1 MAIPKTVVKE
11 GKKPGEESKKAPAT
25 PPLKATVPVK
35 VKVEEKKAPVV
46 KKEEKVKKEAVKK
59 EASKS
64 GEIAFGVIRGIPGKE
79 KVVYPDYTAKFG
91 MVEKDHGKAL
101 KEAGIK
107 GDAYNHL
114 LREMT
119 ITYFYFGDK
128 AGKVF
133 AEMALKLATDTENVA
148 DWYKYIKSDGR
159 AKVAEYRMKT
169 GWPLEGFLA
178 KKDVEGAVGYFLDG
192 IGITDEY
199 AKHRDFLWTP
209 VKKQYGALKE
219 FATTLF
225 TNGKADVSSVCRA
238 YGRKSYE
245 ELPISQRK
253 VIEGWLGPFFGGV
266 DEDDVMRIKLLKK
279 EGK

>member
-25 PPLKATVPVK
+25 SPLKATVPVK
-35 VKVEEKKAPVV
+35 VKVEEKKAPV
-46 KKEEKVKKEAVKK
+46 VKKEAVKK

-79 KVVYPDYTAKFG
+79 KIVYADYTAKFG
-91 MVEKDHGKAL
+91 AVEKDHGKAL
-101 KEAGIK
+101 KEAGIT

-119 ITYFYFGDK
+119 ISYFYFGDK

-148 DWYKYIKSDGR
+148 DWYKYIKSDGK
-159 AKVAEYRMKT
+159 AKAIEYRMKT
-169 GWPLEGFLA
+169 GWSLEGFLA
-178 KKDVEGAVGYFLDG
+178 KKDVEEAVGYFLEG
-192 IGITDEY
+192 IGISDEY
-199 AKHRDFLWTP
+199 AKQRDVLWTP

-225 TNGKADVSSVCRA
+225 TNGKADVLGVCRA

-245 ELPISQRK
+245 ELPTSQRK
-253 VIEGWLGPFFGGV
+253 VIESWLGPLFAGV
-266 DEDDVMRIKLLKK
+266 DKDNVMRIKLAKK
-279 EGK
+279 EGRQ

>member
-46 KKEEKVKKEAVKK
+46 KKEAVKK

-64 GEIAFGVIRGIPGKE
+64 GEIAFGVIRGIQGKGGVSY
-79 KVVYPDYTAKFG
+79 KDYTAEFG
-91 MVEKDHGKAL
+91 VVEKNHGKAL

-107 GDAYNHL
+107 EDAYNHL
-114 LREMT
+114 LREIT
-119 ITYFYFGDK
+119 ISYFYFGEK

-159 AKVAEYRMKT
+159 AKATEYRMKT

-192 IGITDEY
+192 IGISNEY
-199 AKHRDFLWTP
+199 AKQRDVLWTP

-225 TNGKADVSSVCRA
+225 TNGKADVSGVCRA

-245 ELPISQRK
+245 ELPTSQRK
-253 VIEGWLGPFFGGV
+253 VIESWLGPFFGGV